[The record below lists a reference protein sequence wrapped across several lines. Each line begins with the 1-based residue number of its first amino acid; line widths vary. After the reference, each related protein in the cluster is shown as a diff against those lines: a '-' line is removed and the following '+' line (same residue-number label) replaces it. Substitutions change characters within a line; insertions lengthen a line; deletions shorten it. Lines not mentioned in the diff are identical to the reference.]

1 MPFAPVNGT
10 RIYYEETGPSTG
22 RPLFLL
28 HASLQSC
35 VSMKPLRELLA
46 PLGVRLIIPDQ
57 RGHGRTANPARTLS
71 IPQLA
76 DDMAALMVH
85 LGADRPLLAGFSLGG
100 SVGIELARRGLLS
113 GLVVLAS
120 RIETAPR
127 DRRPFDPADI
137 RARSKLWVK
146 DLEQRHVEI
155 PWDELAVALGDMF
168 EAWPGFPKADLAA
181 INCPTLV
188 VQGDRDQMVP
198 LEEGQAL
205 AATVPGARFQLVP
218 RSGHPE
224 LLYREETKAAVH
236 DFISIMRRIKIPS
249 TGIPPSTPDPD

>member
-35 VSMKPLRELLA
+35 ASMKPLRELLA
-46 PLGVRLIIPDQ
+46 PLGARLIIPDQ
-57 RGHGRTANPARTLS
+57 RGHGRTANPTHMLS

-76 DDMAALMVH
+76 DDMAALMAF
-85 LGADRPLLAGFSLGG
+85 LGVERPLLAGFSLGG

-113 GLVVLAS
+113 GLIVLAS
-120 RIETAPR
+120 RIETAGR
-127 DRRPFDPADI
+127 ERRPFDPANI

-146 DLEQRHVEI
+146 DLEQRHIEI

-168 EAWPGFPKADLAA
+168 AAWPGFPQTELAKIA
-181 INCPTLV
+181 CPTLV
-188 VQGDRDQMVP
+188 VQGDRDDMVP
-198 LEEGQAL
+198 LQEGMAL
-205 AATVPGARFQLVP
+205 AAAVPGARFQLVP
-218 RSGHPE
+218 RSNHPE
-224 LLYREETKAAVH
+224 LLYREETKTAVH
-236 DFISIMRRIKIPS
+236 DFVSMLISS
-249 TGIPPSTPDPD
+249 